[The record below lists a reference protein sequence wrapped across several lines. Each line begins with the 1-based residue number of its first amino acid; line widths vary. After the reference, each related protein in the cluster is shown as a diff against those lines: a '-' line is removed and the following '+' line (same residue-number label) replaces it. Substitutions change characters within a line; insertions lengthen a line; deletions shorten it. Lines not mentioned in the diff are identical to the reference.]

1 VRNLSGFQ
9 EPSKVN
15 AAAFDRAVLQIS
27 EAARELVNSLVT
39 STPSKNRDDEAQ
51 KTRAPSLQRFG

>member
-1 VRNLSGFQ
+1 M
-9 EPSKVN
+9 N

-51 KTRAPSLQRFG
+51 KARARSIQRFG